1 MLSIVKFEYTCQ
13 NQLNRAGKY
22 RATCKCV
29 CSDAIRA
36 EMRIGKEK
44 GQKNLPQQSDLNNF

>member
-1 MLSIVKFEYTCQ
+1 MLSIVKFGYTCQ
-13 NQLNRAGKY
+13 NQLNKAGKY

-29 CSDAIRA
+29 YSDAIRA
-36 EMRIGKEK
+36 EMRIGKK